1 MSKKD
6 GKLLVHL
13 HFSDFHIELL
23 KRDIIEETEDELKS
37 DVSSI
42 LKATFDD
49 APPLLMTK
57 SIELN
62 KSALKN
68 YQQQDLEEVRIPRML
83 KTPWIDNDQ
92 AKRNKV
98 RKIPEVSQIVKTSTS
113 KPAKKIKLNPSINF
127 KIGIAPPLLPSMLS
141 MARRNR
147 YRRETP
153 NVMNKTFSIM
163 SHHIRLGH
171 KSPVNIQPNK
181 GLLYIA
187 GGLLSPSFKLRPK
200 KLF

>member
-62 KSALKN
+62 KSSLKN

-83 KTPWIDNDQ
+83 KTP
-92 AKRNKV
+92 
-98 RKIPEVSQIVKTSTS
+98 
-113 KPAKKIKLNPSINF
+113 
-127 KIGIAPPLLPSMLS
+127 
-141 MARRNR
+141 
-147 YRRETP
+147 
-153 NVMNKTFSIM
+153 
-163 SHHIRLGH
+163 
-171 KSPVNIQPNK
+171 
-181 GLLYIA
+181 
-187 GGLLSPSFKLRPK
+187 
-200 KLF
+200 